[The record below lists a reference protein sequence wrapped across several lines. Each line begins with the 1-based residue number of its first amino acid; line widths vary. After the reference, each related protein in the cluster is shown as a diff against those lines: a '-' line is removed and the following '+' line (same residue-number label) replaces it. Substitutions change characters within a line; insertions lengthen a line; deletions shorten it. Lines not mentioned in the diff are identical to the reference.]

1 MLGKKKKAKCPA
13 ESKNLILINRF
24 LFVNARCEA
33 VKSRWSVR
41 SIVHFVVRFCLSS
54 WVSFEYTL
62 NDPPPPPP
70 PQRLPCVTLKSPKL
84 LHCFIAD
91 DE

>member
-1 MLGKKKKAKCPA
+1 MLGKEKGKCPA
-13 ESKNLILINRF
+13 ESKNLIWINRF
-24 LFVNARCEA
+24 SFVNARCEV
-33 VKSRWSVR
+33 VKSRWSIR
-41 SIVHFVVRFCLSS
+41 SVVHFVVLFCLSS
-54 WVSFEYTL
+54 WVSFEYTP
-62 NDPPPPPP
+62 NDPPPP

>member
-1 MLGKKKKAKCPA
+1 MLGKKKAKRPA

-33 VKSRWSVR
+33 VNSRWSVR
-41 SIVHFVVRFCLSS
+41 SIVHFVVLFCLSS
-54 WVSFEYTL
+54 WVSFEYTP
-62 NDPPPPPP
+62 NDPPPPPR
-70 PQRLPCVTLKSPKL
+70 RLPCVTLKSPKL